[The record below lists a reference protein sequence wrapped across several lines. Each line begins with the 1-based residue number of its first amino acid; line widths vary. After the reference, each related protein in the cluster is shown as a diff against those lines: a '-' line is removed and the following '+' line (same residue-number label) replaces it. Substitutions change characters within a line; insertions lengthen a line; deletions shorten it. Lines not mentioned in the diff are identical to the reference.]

1 MSRASE
7 LMDSRKFMAAMD
19 VLITKWCMAQ
29 HGDGLDEQYG
39 TDEEKAEALQAVL
52 DMAMPALKYGETV
65 SITDLLGKDVKPVPM
80 PPYLHELNKPAKR
93 RGIKALIPVPEKEQ
107 TLHDAEEFGRQMGKN
122 AGESLVEALKPKRK
136 RRTKAEMLADAA
148 NPEKPKTRAEAK
160 KLFMAEADK
169 LTDAQRLRFK
179 TEDERNTPPD
189 QIEVLRHTIR
199 EIIKPAWHQ
208 AAGSDGYRS
217 FNVKMF
223 RNGRALS
230 MYAGNWVDA
239 LKAEGLPVHMNG
251 QEAQMQFRVLNMGG
265 NGESDGNGK
274 NEKWINVKIA

>member
-93 RGIKALIPVPEKEQ
+93 RGIKALIPVPEKEL

-148 NPEKPKTRAEAK
+148 NPAKPKTRAEAR
-160 KLFMAEADK
+160 KLFMEEAGK
-169 LTDAQRLRFK
+169 LTEAQKLKFK
-179 TEDERNTPPD
+179 SEDEKNKPQD
-189 QIEVLRHTIR
+189 QVAILRETVR
-199 EIIKPAWHQ
+199 EIIKPMWNQ
-208 AAGSDGYRS
+208 AVGTDGYRS

-230 MYAGNWVDA
+230 MYTGNWVDA
-239 LKAEGLPVHMNG
+239 LRAEGLPVTMNG
-251 QEAQMQFRVLNMGG
+251 QEAQMQFRVLNMGS
-265 NGESDGNGK
+265 NGESDNK
-274 NEKWINVKIA
+274 AEKWINLKIA